1 VRVPPIDVHKLRR
14 NRMPQSSKDRQIIPG
29 GLVPAMDTETESSR
43 TSCSKEHRERQRQRQ
58 GGGITAKPVKRNIP
72 GDVAAGEQV
81 IIQLLQA
88 LLGIEISELYS
99 HCRQF
104 SRAQREL
111 LQTNELSE
119 KCTRDE
125 EQPPTRWKWQRW
137 RPTST
142 ALAFCPDFRSRV
154 FLRARAVKNPHA
166 HPEIFLDHRQ
176 PCASSFFLFFLP
188 P

>member
-1 VRVPPIDVHKLRR
+1 
-14 NRMPQSSKDRQIIPG
+14 M
-29 GLVPAMDTETESSR
+29 
-43 TSCSKEHRERQRQRQ
+43 
-58 GGGITAKPVKRNIP
+58 KRNIP

-166 HPEIFLDHRQ
+166 HPEIFLNHRQ
-176 PCASSFFLFFLP
+176 PWASSFSFFFCPLNFVILKIWQKQNY
-188 P
+188 